1 MGHGVGRGKKAL
13 VEQGDELVDVDFLR
27 GTRSGEGAQQGG
39 VVLTMVD
46 ELHREVVGCCHERGV
61 HLECLAHHGDALRCV
76 GLGTVELEELILRQ
90 LAVVLGVELGNLV
103 DGEGSVNVVVQ
114 GVVHT
119 AQLGQTA
126 GGDDLVIERQTLD
139 GSALSLDIARMSS
152 QDGLYPV
159 GLAGKSVLA
168 EYLGHTRPGSHR
180 GVGREGH
187 SLGHVGRKGA
197 LQEAEG
203 VVHTHLGQTH
213 VAGVASLRRR
223 LTSELERAERG
234 ALRLGYG
241 LYLLTEL
248 VDLRGVLRVAAVED
262 GHAHGETE
270 VHLALTVAKLHLL
283 LGEVG

>member
-1 MGHGVGRGKKAL
+1 MGHGVGRGIKAL

-39 VVLTMVD
+39 VVLAMVD

-90 LAVVLGVELGNLV
+90 LAVVLGVELSNLV
-103 DGEGSVNVVVQ
+103 DGEGAVNVVVQ

-126 GGDDLVIERQTLD
+126 GGDDLVIERQALD

-159 GLAGKSVLA
+159 GLAGK
-168 EYLGHTRPGSHR
+168 
-180 GVGREGH
+180 
-187 SLGHVGRKGA
+187 
-197 LQEAEG
+197 
-203 VVHTHLGQTH
+203 
-213 VAGVASLRRR
+213 
-223 LTSELERAERG
+223 G
-234 ALRLGYG
+234 ALRSISATRDQG
-241 LYLLTEL
+241 
-248 VDLRGVLRVAAVED
+248 A
-262 GHAHGETE
+262 
-270 VHLALTVAKLHLL
+270 TVASDVKVIPWVMSA
-283 LGEVG
+283 GRVRFRKPRA